1 MSFTF
6 SNGLAAIRVQRYGLF
21 LRKANFC
28 LNIFSKKVG
37 NSKVKGEGEGVFVK
51 IIGRYLTLHYCSFWR
66 KNKVGKREDTPLG
79 QRE

>member
-1 MSFTF
+1 MLFIF
-6 SNGLAAIRVQRYGLF
+6 IRVQRYGLF

-37 NSKVKGEGEGVFVK
+37 NSKVKGGGEGVFVK